1 MMADPGYRKE
11 SSGPGIF
18 QLIVAF
24 HNKALKT

>member
-1 MMADPGYRKE
+1 MADPGYRKV
-11 SSGPGIF
+11 SNGSGVF